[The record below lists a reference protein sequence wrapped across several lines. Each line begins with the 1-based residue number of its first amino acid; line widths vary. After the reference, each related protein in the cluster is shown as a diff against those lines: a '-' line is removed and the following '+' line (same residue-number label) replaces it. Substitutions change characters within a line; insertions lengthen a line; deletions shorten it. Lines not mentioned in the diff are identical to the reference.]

1 MGVRAALE
9 VRPRWRQV
17 GQGKSLEA
25 GKISVFRKQVGN
37 RQLVWECRG
46 RGLGWGAE
54 GRVSSILVWPPYSLH
69 LLEAGAGEA
78 GLWRGWAVKGPAGWS
93 GAGPK
98 ASAGESNPCAAR
110 GTCFTSL
117 CLRGL
122 YHSGSFRKTKTA
134 LGVSTRGS
142 VGELANMSVRDGR
155 SEASNRSCRGR
166 QAS

>member
-1 MGVRAALE
+1 MRGGPGGETTVATG
-9 VRPRWRQV
+9 RPRQKPGGRKDLSVQETGGQNAAGV
-17 GQGKSLEA
+17 GVQE
-25 GKISVFRKQVGN
+25 
-37 RQLVWECRG
+37 E
-46 RGLGWGAE
+46 GLGGAE
-54 GRVSSILVWPPYSLH
+54 GRVSSIRVWPPYSLH

-117 CLRGL
+117 CFRGL

-142 VGELANMSVRDGR
+142 VGELAKMSVRDGR
-155 SEASNRSCRGR
+155 SEASNRSCRGA
-166 QAS
+166 QPS